1 MRHLPL
7 STPRNQ
13 QGVVLFISLIVL
25 VAMSLA
31 GIALMRSVDT
41 ATLVAGNL
49 AYKQASLQSSNRAVA
64 VAANW
69 LAANSAGTGLY
80 NTNTGQG
87 YFSSAPGIEPDWYAN
102 DTWDLGNPVSVN
114 GGALD
119 IAGNKVRYMIHRLC
133 SEANT
138 PENGSGPSGQPNQC
152 ARYMPLA
159 TGTAG
164 ASKSDQAVILYGN
177 PELFYRVT
185 IRVDGPRN
193 TVTITQVNLLIPT

>member
-1 MRHLPL
+1 MRH
-7 STPRNQ
+7 STISTSSKQ

-49 AYKQASLQSSNRAVA
+49 AFKQASVQSSHRAIM

-69 LAANSAGTGLY
+69 LANNSAGTGLHF
-80 NTNTGQG
+80 TNAGQG
-87 YFSSAPGIEPDWYAN
+87 YFSSAPGEEPDWFAN
-102 DTWDLGNPVSVN
+102 DTWDLGSPAKVN
-114 GGALD
+114 GGTPDA
-119 IAGNKVRYMIHRLC
+119 AGNKIRYMIHRLC
-133 SEANT
+133 SEPDT
-138 PENGSGPSGQPNQC
+138 PENGSGPGGVNQC
-152 ARYMPLA
+152 ARYFPLS

-177 PELFYRVT
+177 PELYYRLT

-193 TVTITQVNLLIPT
+193 TVTVTQVNLLIPT